1 MIKGSQELSATGLKD
16 TTDIGLSNVLVVR
29 EATERKNCA
38 QELFEG
44 VKGGSSELSSGKA
57 PPPPVFSEELISITN
72 HR

>member
-44 VKGGSSELSSGKA
+44 VKGGSSELLEK
-57 PPPPVFSEELISITN
+57 PPHPVFSEELISITN